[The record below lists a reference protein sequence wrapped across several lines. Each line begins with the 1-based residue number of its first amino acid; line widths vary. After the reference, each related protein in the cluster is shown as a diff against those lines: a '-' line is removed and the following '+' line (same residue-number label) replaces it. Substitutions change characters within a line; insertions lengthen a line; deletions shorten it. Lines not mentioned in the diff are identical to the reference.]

1 MTTQKYVKWDDATP
15 EEQILRASKLVET
28 LEGLTLHEQRKH
40 FNMSDWLWKSECGTI
55 GCAAGQCGVR
65 PWFRNRGFKID
76 LVQDKDLDTGKLI
89 KDSFSTHFP
98 ELQTEEFFGNDIDD
112 NIFTNGKFTKQGG
125 GREVYK
131 QVLNAARLYVKKLRA
146 EHAYDTLLG
155 TVEVAQRLADDAF
168 QAAKKADDDF
178 ISAVYHY

>member
-15 EEQILRASKLVET
+15 EERILRASKLVET

-65 PWFRNRGFKID
+65 PWFRSRGFKID
-76 LVQDKDLDTGKLI
+76 LVQDKYSDTGKLI
-89 KDSFSTHFP
+89 KDSFSTDFP
-98 ELQTEEFFGNDIDD
+98 ALQTQEFFGDDIDD
-112 NIFTNGKFTKQGG
+112 NIFTNDKFTKQGG

-146 EHAYDTLLG
+146 GYACDTLQAAANA
-155 TVEVAQRLADDAF
+155 AQRLADDASNDME
-168 QAAKKADDDF
+168 KTDGDF
-178 ISAVYHY
+178 TLATIQ